1 MPRTPYNPSLR
12 RPVHISGVNWVGLQT
27 LYLKEVRRFM
37 NVPTQTLLG
46 PVVTAVL
53 FMMVFAVAVGERAG
67 LGAGN
72 SFVQFL
78 APGLVMMTVLQNA
91 FANSSS
97 SLVVSKVQGN
107 IVDLLMPPIGPGE
120 LLVGLAVG
128 GMTRGIAVGLVA
140 ALVLGIFGGLSL
152 PAAPLTAR

>member
-12 RPVHISGVNWVGLQT
+12 RPVRISGVNWVGLQT

-78 APGLVMMTVLQNA
+78 ARTGDDDGVAECLCQYLFFHHQCE
-91 FANSSS
+91 S
-97 SLVVSKVQGN
+97 QGN
-107 IVDLLMPPIGPGE
+107 IVDLLMPPLGPG
-120 LLVGLAVG
+120 LLTAMVAASI
-128 GMTRGIAVGLVA
+128 TRG
-140 ALVLGIFGGLSL
+140 FLSL
-152 PAAPLTAR
+152 LSVSRPSGFLMRLFCRLTCL